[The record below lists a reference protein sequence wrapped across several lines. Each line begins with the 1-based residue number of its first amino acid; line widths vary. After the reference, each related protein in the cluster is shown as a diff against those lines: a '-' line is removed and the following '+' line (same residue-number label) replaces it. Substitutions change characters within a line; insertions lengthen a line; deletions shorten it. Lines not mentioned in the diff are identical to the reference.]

1 MQSEFVVP
9 GICKNRQRQIE
20 RQTGHNIPITYFPA
34 GGRNNK
40 PATSPYTMSYV
51 TSARG
56 ITAENMEKS
65 RRYD

>member
-1 MQSEFVVP
+1 MCGSGDMQ
-9 GICKNRQRQIE
+9 K
-20 RQTGHNIPITYFPA
+20 QTETDRATDWSQYSDHILPCR
-34 GGRNNK
+34 GRNNK

-51 TSARG
+51 ASARG